1 MKKWVIIGI
10 ILVVLFI
17 IYRMF
22 AGAYNSM
29 VQKEEM
35 VVKQWAQVENV
46 YQRRL
51 DLIPNLVKAVKGY
64 AEYEKSVLTEVI
76 QARANATQVKI
87 DPKNLSAEEIK
98 KFQEVQGNLS
108 SALSRLLLV
117 VERYPDLKAN
127 QNFMDLQKQLE
138 GTENRIATERNKFN
152 EDVNAYN
159 TFIRTFP
166 QNLMA
171 GMFGFIPKAYFEAD
185 NEASKAPDVNEY
197 L

>member
-1 MKKWVIIGI
+1 MKKWIIIGI
-10 ILVVLFI
+10 VLIVLFVL
-17 IYRMF
+17 YRMF
-22 AGAYNSM
+22 AGTYNSM
-29 VQKEEM
+29 VQKNELVE
-35 VVKQWAQVENV
+35 KQWAQVENV

-51 DLIPNLVKAVKGY
+51 DLIPNLVKTVKGY

-98 KFQEVQGNLS
+98 KFQDAQSSLS
-108 SALSRLLLV
+108 SSLSRLLLV

-138 GTENRIATERNKFN
+138 GTENRIATERNSFN
-152 EDVNAYN
+152 ERVNEYNAY
-159 TFIRTFP
+159 IKRFP

-171 GMFGFIPKAYFEAD
+171 GMFGFMPKAYFESD
-185 NEASKAPDVNEY
+185 KEAKKAPDVNEY